1 MTLPLAAARSRRGAS
16 AALAVGA
23 GTSSARPLRR
33 DTMDKPVLRDLIA
46 GASESFGRATDW
58 LRRSVGAR
66 TPPVNGAPLGLSG
79 TAAHHQARRQLRPGR
94 RRGPAVPTQ

>member
-1 MTLPLAAARSRRGAS
+1 MTLPLAAARSRRGTS

-23 GTSSARPLRR
+23 ETSNARPLKR
-33 DTMDKPVLRDLIA
+33 DTRDKPVLRDLIA

-66 TPPVNGAPLGLSG
+66 TPPVNSSPLVLGGA
-79 TAAHHQARRQLRPGR
+79 AAHHQTRRQLHPGR
-94 RRGPAVPTQ
+94 RRAPAVPP